1 MKTLIILLLIVSNVL
16 TLLHYTRLEISY
28 KDDLTP
34 EEKTM
39 IHECLLDH
47 HRRKLLL
54 GEDAE
59 EELQLIAK
67 WEIVAGLEM
76 PKR

>member
-16 TLLHYTRLEISY
+16 TLLRYISLEKSY
-28 KDDLTP
+28 KDDFTL

-47 HRRKLLL
+47 QKRKLLL

-59 EELQLIAK
+59 EELRLIAK
-67 WEIVAGLEM
+67 WEIVAGLEP